1 MVVRKEAVPS
11 SQKLV
16 PGPHMLGGECL
27 LLAAMSYDRYVA
39 ICHPLRYPVL
49 MRENSSGLMAAGAR
63 QKSLSTC
70 SFHMVVVIMY
80 YGPFIFTYMRPRSY
94 HTPGQDKF
102 LAIFYTILTPI
113 LNPMIY
119 SFRNKDVLMA
129 VKNIIQSGECLL
141 LAAMSYDRYVAIC
154 HPLRYPVL
162 MRENSSGLMAAGAW
176 LVGILNSIVHTA
188 FALHFPFCHS
198 RAIDHFFCEVP
209 AMLKL
214 SCVDTSRYERG
225 VYVSGIIFLLIP
237 FSVISISYVQILLTV
252 FQMQSSGARQKSL
265 STCSFHMVVVI
276 MYYGPFIF
284 TYMRPRSYHT
294 PGQDK
299 FLAIFYTI
307 LTPTFNPII
316 YSFRN
321 KDVLMA
327 MKNIIQRTVV
337 DQHQAQVNFAT
348 RQVLIAI
355 AHDELTMNRCLA
367 EHDQHR

>member
-1 MVVRKEAVPS
+1 MGHENHTFSSDFILLGLFSS
-11 SQKLV
+11 SQTSQVLFSFIFFIFIMTITENALMILLIHSESRLHTPMYFLLSHLSFMDILHISNIV
-16 PGPHMLGGECL
+16 PKMIADYLSGSRIISFAGCGFQIFLSLTLLGGECL

-49 MRENSSGLMAAGAR
+49 MRDNTSGL
-63 QKSLSTC
+63 L
-70 SFHMVVVIMY
+70 
-80 YGPFIFTYMRPRSY
+80 
-94 HTPGQDKF
+94 
-102 LAIFYTILTPI
+102 
-113 LNPMIY
+113 
-119 SFRNKDVLMA
+119 
-129 VKNIIQSGECLL
+129 
-141 LAAMSYDRYVAIC
+141 
-154 HPLRYPVL
+154 
-162 MRENSSGLMAAGAW
+162 AAGAW
-176 LVGILNSIVHTA
+176 LVGILNSIVHTSL
-188 FALHFPFCHS
+188 ALHFPFCHS

-214 SCVDTSRYERG
+214 SCVDTSHYERG

-307 LTPTFNPII
+307 LTPTLNPII

-327 MKNIIQRTVV
+327 VKNIIQN
-337 DQHQAQVNFAT
+337 NF
-348 RQVLIAI
+348 L
-355 AHDELTMNRCLA
+355 NKK
-367 EHDQHR
+367 

>member
-1 MVVRKEAVPS
+1 MEKWNQSSSDFILLGLFPQNQTGLLLLLLIIFIFSVALLENALMILLIHSESRLHTPMYFLLSHLSFMDILHISNIVPKMIADYLS
-11 SQKLV
+11 GSRTISFAGCGFQIFLSLTL
-16 PGPHMLGGECL
+16 LGGECL

-49 MRENSSGLMAAGAR
+49 MRDNTSS
-63 QKSLSTC
+63 
-70 SFHMVVVIMY
+70 
-80 YGPFIFTYMRPRSY
+80 
-94 HTPGQDKF
+94 
-102 LAIFYTILTPI
+102 
-113 LNPMIY
+113 
-119 SFRNKDVLMA
+119 
-129 VKNIIQSGECLL
+129 LL
-141 LAAMSYDRYVAIC
+141 
-154 HPLRYPVL
+154 
-162 MRENSSGLMAAGAW
+162 AAGAW
-176 LVGILNSIVHTA
+176 LVGILNSIVHTS

-214 SCVDTSRYERG
+214 SCVDTSHYERG

-307 LTPTFNPII
+307 LTPTLNPII

-321 KDVLMA
+321 KDVLAA
-327 MKNIIQRTVV
+327 MKNIIQNTFL
-337 DQHQAQVNFAT
+337 NKK
-348 RQVLIAI
+348 
-355 AHDELTMNRCLA
+355 
-367 EHDQHR
+367 